1 MEINIGACIRF
12 LRPGEK
18 YNHADESLGYDSLI
32 WLDTTTKPT
41 LEELE
46 VVWLEV
52 ELVEREAQ
60 KRGAYR
66 TEADPLYAEW
76 QALLAAGHSDAEARH
91 QEWLA
96 KRAEIAARFP

>member
-1 MEINIGACIRF
+1 MDILACI
-12 LRPGEK
+12 LKLYPDWQGVVWGNAYEGIRP
-18 YNHADESLGYDSLI
+18 H
-32 WLDTTTKPT
+32 
-41 LEELE
+41 ELE
-46 VVWLEV
+46 TRPIPSIAELEAVWPEV

-76 QALLAAGHSDAEARH
+76 QALLAAGHPDAEVRN